1 MSNRSTVGSKS
12 YCRSVKSYL
21 KQIGN
26 FLYSLRLL
34 YSLSLL
40 VDLLSNIPLLSII
53 TRPSQA
59 KPPTRPPFCLI
70 SALQTFDLTISVVV
84 LPQYSD
90 LRSNLSKVHVLT
102 CTISTKMIALNVYQS
117 STIKSPILSHL
128 NYPPS
133 FKTGLQLSQMHKNAL
148 QYQSFIY
155 FIVFMKDRFTFY
167 SKCETFLPFKRCL
180 LTNVQKINLREKF
193 RSREATKY
201 IYK

>member
-1 MSNRSTVGSKS
+1 MSNRSTVDSKT

-133 FKTGLQLSQMHKNAL
+133 FKTGSCSCLKAQTRCVVSVVHL
-148 QYQSFIY
+148 
-155 FIVFMKDRFTFY
+155 FY
-167 SKCETFLPFKRCL
+167 SFHERSLYILFEMWNFFAFQAM
-180 LTNVQKINLREKF
+180 LTYKNLEN
-193 RSREATKY
+193 
-201 IYK
+201 